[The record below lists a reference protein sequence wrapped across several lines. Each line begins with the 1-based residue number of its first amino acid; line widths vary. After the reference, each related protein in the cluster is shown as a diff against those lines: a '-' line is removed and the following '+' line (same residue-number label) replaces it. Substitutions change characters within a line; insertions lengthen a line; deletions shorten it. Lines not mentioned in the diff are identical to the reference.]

1 MSIPSTNILRYDRQ
15 PTGTSMCVFQS
26 DWNPQSR
33 RKKWQPRARKCHR
46 MPLWQLLWIASI
58 YSISVCEQVDLESRM
73 SGSVSS
79 ILATPHITILLFH
92 CRQSYIIHNHS
103 NHSWLWPNFTNEI
116 FRGLRRHWH
125 ALGPDSIPYVVR
137 DITFTSRDPQHHG
150 TFIKARLTPNS
161 VTCFFMRRSV
171 LPGLKRIE
179 MDAK

>member
-92 CRQSYIIHNHS
+92 CRQSCIIHNHS
-103 NHSWLWPNFTNEI
+103 WLMLIMTKFYQRNLPRPQASLACPGAWFHSICGKGYHIYIARSAAPWNIHQSKTN
-116 FRGLRRHWH
+116 
-125 ALGPDSIPYVVR
+125 S
-137 DITFTSRDPQHHG
+137 
-150 TFIKARLTPNS
+150 
-161 VTCFFMRRSV
+161 
-171 LPGLKRIE
+171 
-179 MDAK
+179 

>member
-1 MSIPSTNILRYDRQ
+1 MNVRLPKRLKPSKSEKKVTTTCKEVPQNATLATLMNCVNFFNFCLW
-15 PTGTSMCVFQS
+15 TG
-26 DWNPQSR
+26 WP
-33 RKKWQPRARKCHR
+33 
-46 MPLWQLLWIASI
+46 
-58 YSISVCEQVDLESRM
+58 RM

-103 NHSWLWPNFTNEI
+103 WLWPNFTNEI

-125 ALGPDSIPYVVR
+125 ALGPDSIPYCAVVR

-161 VTCFFMRRSV
+161 VTCFFVRRSV

-179 MDAK
+179 MDVTCKKHSHLLSFVEQKW